1 MVRLFLNPCLNRS
14 QAQQT
19 GSQLNGLLKNMSTQ
33 STPSELSSPVPQ
45 CCEKKTRSKSPKN
58 QSYQPIISSKK
69 KTRSKSPKNNH
80 INQSYLPKKK
90 QGQNHPKTRCQ
101 ETFSMLFH
109 GGISAGLSGIA
120 VMVSQQRCKALALSL
135 SEMVQEN

>member
-1 MVRLFLNPCLNRS
+1 
-14 QAQQT
+14 
-19 GSQLNGLLKNMSTQ
+19 
-33 STPSELSSPVPQ
+33 VPQ
-45 CCEKKTRSKSPKN
+45 CCEKKQGQNHPKTNHINQSYLPKKTRSKSPKN
-58 QSYQPIISSKK
+58 QSYQPIISS
-69 KTRSKSPKNNH
+69 
-80 INQSYLPKKK
+80 KKK

-109 GGISAGLSGIA
+109 GGISAGLSGVA